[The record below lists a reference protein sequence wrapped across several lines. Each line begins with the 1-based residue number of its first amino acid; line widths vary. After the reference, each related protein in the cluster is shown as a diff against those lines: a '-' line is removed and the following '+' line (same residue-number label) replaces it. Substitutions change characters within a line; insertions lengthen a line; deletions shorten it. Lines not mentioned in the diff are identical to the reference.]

1 MIKDVRSY
9 MCWRVV
15 ELIFFVIVISIVLF
29 NNSCLY
35 FDNCYCCHCSY
46 NDSIIFISFYFGVI
60 IIITKYDYIFIV
72 NIILI
77 FVIITIITIKE

>member
-35 FDNCYCCHCSY
+35 FDTCYCCHCSY